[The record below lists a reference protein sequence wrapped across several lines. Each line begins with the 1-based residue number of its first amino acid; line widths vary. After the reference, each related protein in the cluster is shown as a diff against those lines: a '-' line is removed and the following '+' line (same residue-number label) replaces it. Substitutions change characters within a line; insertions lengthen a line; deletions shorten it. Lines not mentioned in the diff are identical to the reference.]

1 MPICRFKAADLKQSI
16 THALRST
23 EFDMG
28 HENMTDA
35 EFESLGLPAPSDR
48 TPIGPG
54 LLFVHDRGVYLMSN
68 GIPRDLDAAQ
78 TGSHA
83 IYAEHCNPNE
93 DDEWYDNS
101 RELVGGDDFAE
112 VIRIPRSWVDACDQ
126 FETFEIVINSDT
138 IDCGFVNPTVTV
150 NA

>member
-1 MPICRFKAADLKQSI
+1 MPICRFKAADLKRLI
-16 THALRST
+16 LHANAST

-35 EFESLGLPAPSDR
+35 EFESLGLSPPVDR
-48 TPIGPG
+48 TPVGPG

-68 GIPRDLDAAQ
+68 GIPRDMDATQ
-78 TGSHA
+78 TGSHVV
-83 IYAEHCNPNE
+83 YAEHCDPNT
-93 DDEWYDNS
+93 DSEWYDNS

-126 FETFEIVINSDT
+126 FETFEIVINNDMLNS
-138 IDCGFVNPTVTV
+138 GFVNPIVPVT
-150 NA
+150 A

>member
-1 MPICRFKAADLKQSI
+1 MPICRFKAADLKRSI
-16 THALRST
+16 VHALAAT

-35 EFESLGLPAPSDR
+35 EFAQLGLTPPTDR
-48 TPIGPG
+48 TPVGPG
-54 LLFVHDRGVYLMSN
+54 LVFVHDRGVYLMSN

-78 TGSHA
+78 TGSHVV
-83 IYAEHCNPNE
+83 YAEHCNPNE

-126 FETFEIVINSDT
+126 FETFEIVINSNT
-138 IDCGFVNPTVTV
+138 IDCGFVNPIVPVT
-150 NA
+150 A